1 MLRLFYYMSDLKQ
14 LRKYWESKI
23 QYPEQRQ
30 LNISQNN
37 IPEELTTI
45 SNTRNQIDQNLEQLK
60 YNNFWT
66 QPYSNFQ
73 GKQAVDLANNLTK
86 EATYTA
92 AGELLL
98 GKLAQGVNKLIP
110 KKTNRYKA
118 RFDENGQPIEQKLDN
133 KLEKL
138 RDDEVLDSYYYVREQ
153 WNGDKNLR
161 LSEKDH
167 RNIDIIKLN
176 PDIKKRLESAMVDY
190 NQQEV
195 EYLLLENS
203 NIGIG
208 NNKQL
213 TSLLGRPNKE
223 RYFKYIKENP
233 DSRGVI
239 YHDGNNNFDIYIKKE
254 LNDKLLSRRDI
265 AGTSA
270 HEAAHQMQKVYN
282 ISYDIPHGKYLI
294 ANPELKISREISKY
308 VKIDSNWAKS
318 INEVD
323 ADLWKFRR
331 LHNLGARDLT
341 TDEIKQFLNEYGDRH
356 FEMDK
361 IDDNL
366 VKWIQKLAAIN
377 VFSTKDK

>member
-1 MLRLFYYMSDLKQ
+1 MPDLKQ

-23 QYPEQRQ
+23 QYPEQKQ

-37 IPEELTTI
+37 TPEELTTI

-118 RFDENGQPIEQKLDN
+118 RFDENGQPIEQKLDD
-133 KLEKL
+133 KIKKQQ
-138 RDDEVLDSYYYVREQ
+138 DSKILDSYYYVRKQ
-153 WNGDKNLR
+153 WNGDKDLR
-161 LSEKDH
+161 LTEKDY
-167 RNIDIIKLN
+167 RNIDVIKLN

-190 NQQEV
+190 DQQAIQ
-195 EYLLLENS
+195 YLLLENS

-213 TSLLGRPNKE
+213 TSLLGKPNKE

-239 YHDGNNNFDIYIKKE
+239 YHDGDNNFDIYIRRE

-282 ISYDIPHGKYLI
+282 ISYDIPYGKYLI
-294 ANPELKISREISKY
+294 ANPKLEISREISKY

-331 LHNLGARDLT
+331 LHDLGARDLT

-361 IDDNL
+361 VDDNL
-366 VKWIQKLAAIN
+366 IKWIQKLAAIN

>member
-1 MLRLFYYMSDLKQ
+1 MPDLKQ

-23 QYPEQRQ
+23 QYPEQKQ

-37 IPEELTTI
+37 TPEELTTI

-118 RFDENGQPIEQKLDN
+118 RFDENGQPIEQKPDN

-138 RDDEVLDSYYYVREQ
+138 RDNEVLDSYYYVRKQ
-153 WNGDKNLR
+153 WNGDKDLR
-161 LSEKDH
+161 LTEKDY
-167 RNIDIIKLN
+167 RNIDVIKLN

-190 NQQEV
+190 EQQPIQ
-195 EYLLLENS
+195 YLLLENS

-223 RYFKYIKENP
+223 RYFKYVKENP

-239 YHDGNNNFDIYIKKE
+239 YHDNDNNFDIYIRSE

-270 HEAAHQMQKVYN
+270 HETAH
-282 ISYDIPHGKYLI
+282 
-294 ANPELKISREISKY
+294 
-308 VKIDSNWAKS
+308 
-318 INEVD
+318 
-323 ADLWKFRR
+323 
-331 LHNLGARDLT
+331 
-341 TDEIKQFLNEYGDRH
+341 
-356 FEMDK
+356 
-361 IDDNL
+361 
-366 VKWIQKLAAIN
+366 
-377 VFSTKDK
+377 